1 MSRLSQLKSLSIA
14 TVATLGLV
22 FACRAVTPG
31 EAPPMGPRPG
41 PVDPVSNPVPGSPD
55 PLSPRSPEPFKPA
68 PDAQPAPNPAVTM
81 REIPTPDFRAAT
93 PAHSVDAGADAGAGD
108 AASDAAVLPDA
119 VTDSLP
125 TDAAKTLQ
133 P

>member
-1 MSRLSQLKSLSIA
+1 MSRLSQIKSLSIA
-14 TVATLGLV
+14 AVATFGLV
-22 FACRAVTPG
+22 FACRATTPG

-41 PVDPVSNPVPGSPD
+41 AADPVSNPVPGAPD

-81 REIPTPDFRAAT
+81 RELPSPDYRAAT
-93 PAHSVDAGADAGAGD
+93 PAQTPPDGGVDAAPR
-108 AASDAAVLPDA
+108 SDAAVLPDA
-119 VTDSLP
+119 VHDSLP

>member
-14 TVATLGLV
+14 ALATLGLV
-22 FACRAVTPG
+22 LACRATTPG

-41 PVDPVSNPVPGSPD
+41 PVQPVANPVPGSPD
-55 PLSPRSPEPFKPA
+55 PLSPRSPNPSKPS

-81 REIPTPDFRAAT
+81 REVPSPDYRAAGT
-93 PAHSVDAGADAGAGD
+93 PAQTPPDAGADATSS
-108 AASDAAVLPDA
+108 SDAAVLPDA
-119 VTDSLP
+119 IPDSMP

>member
-14 TVATLGLV
+14 SVATFGLV
-22 FACRAVTPG
+22 FACRATTPG

-41 PVDPVSNPVPGSPD
+41 PVDPVANPVPGSPD
-55 PLSPRSPEPFKPA
+55 PLSPRSPERAKPA
-68 PDAQPAPNPAVTM
+68 PDAQPAPTPAVSM
-81 REIPTPDFRAAT
+81 REVPTPDFRAAAT
-93 PAHSVDAGADAGAGD
+93 PAQTPVDAGSDAPPR
-108 AASDAAVLPDA
+108 SDAAVLPDA
-119 VTDSLP
+119 VPDSMP